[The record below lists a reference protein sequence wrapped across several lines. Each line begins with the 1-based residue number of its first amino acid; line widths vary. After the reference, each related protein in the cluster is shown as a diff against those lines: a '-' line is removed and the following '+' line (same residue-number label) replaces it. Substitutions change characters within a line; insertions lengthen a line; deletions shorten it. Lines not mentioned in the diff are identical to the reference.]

1 MRKHCGEENS
11 GWLHLGRSSPSIRVV
26 ASRIAFRKLQM
37 QIMASVNDLRG
48 GCPRRSLHPAPQ
60 TLAARSGGPGCRSRR
75 PAQTVS
81 KAVWF
86 SRILLGGEHVNYP
99 CNQWHCQGEPKRSQ
113 HTDGPEEKPALD
125 FRSYSSAATT
135 LPG

>member
-1 MRKHCGEENS
+1 VVLAEQKLAPPEAISCLMKAVDTMEAEGAVEARARQWNVIHGGEEYMRKHCGEENS

-48 GCPRRSLHPAPQ
+48 GYPRRSLHPAPQ

-81 KAVWF
+81 KAV
-86 SRILLGGEHVNYP
+86 SV
-99 CNQWHCQGEPKRSQ
+99 
-113 HTDGPEEKPALD
+113 
-125 FRSYSSAATT
+125 
-135 LPG
+135 